1 MKPLYKCLKST
12 ESPCDRP
19 FRSLSLQ
26 DRVYHRWKQW
36 HDMWCQPVT
45 TDPQLLAEVRARAI
59 EQAKQLQPIP
69 LDKAVKLFRK
79 FPAKAPG
86 ADGWTAQLLN
96 NLSETAV
103 RAILDFMHACEAAA
117 EWPAQFAIS
126 LIACLPKN
134 TLRERP
140 IALLHVLYRSYVR
153 LRFFLIIQWQH
164 SYAQQLQL
172 GSRYAGRSCLGRCF
186 RASGKGSLEG
196 VNAPG
201 IASSIWLHCSLI

>member
-1 MKPLYKCLKST
+1 M
-12 ESPCDRP
+12 
-19 FRSLSLQ
+19 
-26 DRVYHRWKQW
+26 YHRWKQW
-36 HDMWCQPVT
+36 HDIWCQPVN
-45 TDPQLLAEVRARAI
+45 TDPQLLAEVKARAI

-69 LDKAVKLFRK
+69 LDKAIKIFKK

-86 ADGWTAQLLN
+86 ADGSTAQLLN

-164 SYAQQLQL
+164 SYAQQC
-172 GSRYAGRSCLGRCF
+172 SWDRSMPGGAVLDVALGRLVRGECT
-186 RASGKGSLEG
+186 R
-196 VNAPG
+196 
-201 IASSIWLHCSLI
+201 HCKQHMVTFIP